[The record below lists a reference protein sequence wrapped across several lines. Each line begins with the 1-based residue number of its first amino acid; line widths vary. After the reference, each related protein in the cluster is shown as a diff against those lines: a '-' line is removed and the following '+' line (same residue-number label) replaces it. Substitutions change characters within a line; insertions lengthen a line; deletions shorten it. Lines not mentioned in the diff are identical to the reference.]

1 MNWILPQEILMESDL
16 TWQSVAFIG
25 VCLLNG
31 LGLFAW
37 VSSKAFATFVDAWEK
52 WSSRN
57 GTR

>member
-1 MNWILPQEILMESDL
+1 MESDL
-16 TWQSVAFIG
+16 TWQAIATIC

-37 VSSKAFATFVDAWEK
+37 VASKAFATFVDAWEK
-52 WSSRN
+52 WRGCN